1 MAPRVTSRTPG
12 RTSGGIAYEHTPE
25 PTGGPVLLF
34 LHAGIA
40 DRRMWDDQVV
50 ALTPRYGLLRIDL
63 RGFGDSDRDADHW
76 THVEDVVDV
85 LDAVGVPAV
94 HVVAA
99 SFGSGVATQLAIA
112 HPDRVLSMVLAP
124 VGGAMLLTMTPSLS
138 AFIETEEA
146 ALAVGGLDSAMEANI
161 SAWVVGADRTESDV
175 PAGVCDLVRTMQ
187 RRAFEL
193 ADRISAP
200 ADEED
205 EPFDRVSQVTA
216 PTLIIVGA
224 HDLDASL
231 DAATRWADALPHAD
245 LERWED
251 VAHLLS
257 LERPERFT
265 ERLTS
270 WVNEHHP

>member
-40 DRRMWDDQVV
+40 DRRMWDDQVA
-50 ALTPRYGLLRIDL
+50 ALAPRYGLLRIDL
-63 RGFGDSDRDADHW
+63 RGFGESDRDADHW

-124 VGGAMLLTMTPSLS
+124 IAGAMLLTMTPSLR
-138 AFIETEEA
+138 AFIEREEA
-146 ALAVGGLDSAMEANI
+146 ALRVGDLDTAVEANI
-161 SAWVVGADRTESDV
+161 AAWVIGPTRTESDL
-175 PAGVCDLVRTMQ
+175 PAGVCDRVRVMQ

-193 ADRISAP
+193 ADGISAP

-216 PTLIIVGA
+216 PMLIIVGA

-231 DAATRWADALPHAD
+231 DAATRWEATLHQAD
-245 LERWED
+245 LERWDD
-251 VAHLLS
+251 VAHLPS
-257 LERPERFT
+257 MERPRRFT

-270 WVNEHHP
+270 WVDEHHR

>member
-1 MAPRVTSRTPG
+1 M
-12 RTSGGIAYEHTPE
+12 
-25 PTGGPVLLF
+25 LLF

-40 DRRMWDDQVV
+40 DRRMWDDQVA
-50 ALTPRYGLLRIDL
+50 ALAPRYGLLRIDL
-63 RGFGDSDRDADHW
+63 RGFGESDRDADHW

-124 VGGAMLLTMTPSLS
+124 IAGAMLLTMTPSLR
-138 AFIETEEA
+138 AFIEREEA
-146 ALAVGGLDSAMEANI
+146 ALRVGDLDTAVEANI
-161 SAWVVGADRTESDV
+161 AAWVIGPTRTESDL
-175 PAGVCDLVRTMQ
+175 PAGVCDRVRVMQ

-193 ADRISAP
+193 ADGISAP

-216 PTLIIVGA
+216 PMLIIVGA

-231 DAATRWADALPHAD
+231 DAATRWEATLHQAD
-245 LERWED
+245 LERWDD
-251 VAHLLS
+251 VAHLPS
-257 LERPERFT
+257 MERPRRFT

-270 WVNEHHP
+270 WVDEHHR